1 MWDNTVMAEYP
12 NETVQNPHLT
22 ATELRVLKLVA
33 TGLSSKEVADKLELS
48 KRTVDFHLG
57 NVYDKLAVG
66 NRLQATNKARA
77 LGLLE

>member
-1 MWDNTVMAEYP
+1 MAEYP
-12 NETVQNPHLT
+12 NETHTTPHLT
-22 ATELRVLKLVA
+22 ATELSVLRYVA
-33 TGLSSKEVADKLELS
+33 TGMTSKEVAIEMELS

-57 NVYDKLAVG
+57 NIYDKLSVG